1 MKSWGKT
8 RGLGPRSWEFDSP
21 HPDQRIIIKMFD
33 DILKEEI
40 NHTGFC
46 MSDYNEVKCI
56 DCPTLVECL
65 ELYYKEKAEYSKQ

>member
-1 MKSWGKT
+1 
-8 RGLGPRSWEFDSP
+8 
-21 HPDQRIIIKMFD
+21 MFD